1 MKGDRGQSLVQF
13 QRNLL
18 EAIYARDG
26 VFQSIPL
33 SKFERFL
40 ASKADWDK
48 GAYEKLRRSCF
59 DASNFWDYETANVET
74 KANRDNYLKLCFE
87 ANATDP
93 VITFNSN
100 FKPSKILVTQI
111 FEQTKILHSGFEEA
125 TLEFSSGRF
134 FMSLSTNL
142 KSLNLIVNFNFHAA
156 LRKHSLLCTEMFF
169 ADMDSR
175 LAGDLPIANAF
186 LDFGEEIPESEID
199 FVARAQ
205 VFLSYVISIANFV
218 KQQV

>member
-1 MKGDRGQSLVQF
+1 VRGDREQSLVQF

-18 EAIYARDG
+18 ESIYARDG

-40 ASKADWDK
+40 ASKVGWDK
-48 GAYEKLRRSCF
+48 AAYEKLRRSCF
-59 DASNFWDYETANVET
+59 IASNFWDYETADVET
-74 KANRDNYLKLCFE
+74 KVNRENYLKLCFE

-93 VITFNSN
+93 VLTFTSS
-100 FKPSKILVTQI
+100 FKPTKILVTRI
-111 FEQTKILHSGFEEA
+111 FEQTKILHRCFEEA
-125 TLEFSSGRF
+125 TLEFSDGRF
-134 FMSLSTNL
+134 LISLSTNL
-142 KSLNLIVNFNFHAA
+142 KSLNLLVNLNFHAA

-169 ADMDSR
+169 TDKDGR
-175 LAGDLPIANAF
+175 LAGDLQIANAF
-186 LDFGEEIPESEID
+186 LDFGEEIPESEVD

-218 KQQV
+218 KQQP